1 MTVRQATIADL
12 DTLVPLFDAYRQFY
26 GQPSNP
32 AAARTFLK
40 DRLEHQQSVILLA
53 REDGRDVGF
62 AQLYPSFSSVRLSRT
77 FILNDLF
84 VTPEARASG
93 FGRILLDAACT
104 YGRQIGAARL
114 SLSTAADNANAQ
126 SLYERAGWTR
136 DTEFYAY
143 DFALT

>member
-1 MTVRQATIADL
+1 LTVRQATIVDM

-26 GQPSNP
+26 GQPSDP
-32 AAARTFLK
+32 AAARAFLE

-53 REDGRDVGF
+53 SKDGWDVGF
-62 AQLYPSFSSVRLSRT
+62 AQLYPTFSSVRLSRT

-84 VTPEARASG
+84 VAPDARASG
-93 FGRILLDAACT
+93 FGRVLLDAACT

-114 SLSTAADNANAQ
+114 SLSTAVDNADAQ
-126 SLYERAGWTR
+126 CLYERAGWTR
-136 DTEFYAY
+136 DTQFYAY